1 MRCWTSQAAGRVAT
15 PERTRFLGLPAAAW
29 WVSAITVGVLITV
42 VSLLPPR
49 GTPGPQIADLG
60 EVVATIGHIVGYLLL
75 GGLIVFAQRHPQPWL
90 VWIVVSGY
98 GSLIEIAQGIFGLR
112 SFQWSDMVAN
122 SLGAAVGIGIAVLVR
137 RRWAAPVARLAAEE
151 SG

>member
-1 MRCWTSQAAGRVAT
+1 MAKT
-15 PERTRFLGLPAAAW
+15 ERTRSLGLPAAAW
-29 WVSAITVGVLITV
+29 WVSAITVGGLITV

-60 EVVATIGHIVGYLLL
+60 EVIATIGHIVGYLLL
-75 GGLIVFAQRHPQPWL
+75 GGLIVLAQRRPQPWL

-98 GSLIEIAQGIFGLR
+98 GALIEIAQGVFGLR

-122 SLGAAVGIGIAVLVR
+122 SLGAAIGIGIAVFAR
-137 RRWAAPVARLAAEE
+137 RRWMSPEARLVLEE

>member
-1 MRCWTSQAAGRVAT
+1 MRCWTSQAAGRVAK

-75 GGLIVFAQRHPQPWL
+75 GGLIVLAQRHPQPWL

-98 GSLIEIAQGIFGLR
+98 GALIEIAQGLFALR
-112 SFQWSDMVAN
+112 SFQWSDIAAN
-122 SLGAAVGIGIAVLVR
+122 SLGAAVGVGIAVLAR
-137 RRWAAPVARLAAEE
+137 RRWAAADSRLAAEE
-151 SG
+151 PG

>member
-1 MRCWTSQAAGRVAT
+1 MRLTAGPVAATESRRILGLVPGVWWAAAG
-15 PERTRFLGLPAAAW
+15 
-29 WVSAITVGVLITV
+29 TVLIVITV

-75 GGLIVFAQRHPQPWL
+75 GGLIVLAQRHPQPWL
-90 VWIVVSGY
+90 VWMVVTGY
-98 GSLIEIAQGIFGLR
+98 GAIIEIVQGLFALR
-112 SFQWSDMVAN
+112 SFQWSDIAAN
-122 SLGAAVGIGIAVLVR
+122 SLGAAVGIGIAALAR
-137 RRWAAPVARLAAEE
+137 RRWAAPVAGLSVEE

>member
-1 MRCWTSQAAGRVAT
+1 MSQAAGRVAT

-60 EVVATIGHIVGYLLL
+60 EVIATIGHIVGYLL
-75 GGLIVFAQRHPQPWL
+75 

-98 GSLIEIAQGIFGLR
+98 GALIEIAQGVFGLR

-122 SLGAAVGIGIAVLVR
+122 SLGAAVGIGIAFLVR
-137 RRWAAPVARLAAEE
+137 PRWAALDARLAAEE